1 MTGPSDRIVRRF
13 NPGTLQ
19 SDEEIRSQFVV
30 RRAELDLVAQ
40 TLRDN
45 LDTPCC
51 QHLMIVG
58 RRGMGKTMLLA
69 RAAVEM
75 RTAPDLSASV
85 LPVRFM
91 EESHEVRDIG
101 DFWCET
107 LYYLSQQSAGV
118 DRALSEELLEV
129 HDKLASRWRGAELA
143 HRSRDTVLAAAER
156 LDRKIVLM
164 VENFRTLCEEKGWE
178 DRFGW
183 KLRQTLQ
190 TEPRITLLATATSR
204 FAELDDHESP
214 FYGFFRII
222 PLDPLDTEE
231 CGALWRALG
240 EDAGNGRHLRPLE
253 ILTGGNPRLLAI
265 AARFGASGPV
275 GDLME
280 KLVALVDEHTEYFRN
295 HLEGIARLERRVY
308 VAVLDLWQPSTG
320 QEIADRARLDIR
332 ETSSLLRRLTDR
344 GAVEVEQVGKKRRYL
359 AAERLYAIYYKLRRE
374 RDDAAVVR
382 QLVRFMEAFFTE
394 EEFSDFVRRLRV
406 DAAQSPD
413 AGKWIEVAKTEL
425 PFQRVHDWQE
435 LEEAFAREEWERV
448 LAKTEC
454 VLEQD
459 DPQEID
465 DPKIEVKL
473 LRVGAFLGLEKPRD
487 ALTICEDL
495 ERICAFKLDEADEA
509 SRLASALVSGRKGEA
524 LRLLDR
530 HGEALSCFE
539 NAVGKLESSGAAVGR
554 RLLANFLLERV
565 ETLRVLDHTGEA
577 VRAAEGAIREA
588 ESLEDPIGR
597 SLWAEALVL
606 RAKAGFELAVEESRP
621 LDGEIAACQR
631 IIERFGS
638 DPSPEVQWLVTQAVL
653 EKANLLAF
661 GGRPRPALEALRGIE
676 SRFGDDAG
684 ESRSARE
691 RMAEAIRA
699 DALFQSGSVEE
710 ALEIVRRLYSE
721 IELDDTPE
729 KVRLLTAEF
738 VRFVVAGAKE
748 ADLLEVLDRD
758 RQKAAAVAPLTVAL
772 KRRAGQVVRT
782 PREVLQVADDLV
794 EFIEL
799 AMVRDR
805 QYRERVRGDGERRDE
820 PPTNPATNRAT
831 NPATNPAMGPAPGT
845 PYSP

>member
-1 MTGPSDRIVRRF
+1 MTEPSDRIVRRF

-19 SDEEIRSQFVV
+19 TDDDIRSQFVV
-30 RRAELDLVAQ
+30 RRAELGLIAQ

-69 RAAVEM
+69 RAAAEM
-75 RTAPDLSASV
+75 RADPDLSAAV

-107 LYYLSQQSAGV
+107 LFYLAQQSAGV
-118 DRALSEELLEV
+118 DRALSTELLEV
-129 HDKLASRWRGAELA
+129 HDKLAARWRGAELA

-190 TEPRITLLATATSR
+190 TEPRIMLLATETTR
-204 FAELDDHESP
+204 FTELDDHDSP

-222 PLDPLDTEE
+222 PLDPLDPEE

-240 EDAGNGRHLRPLE
+240 EETGNGRSIRPLE
-253 ILTGGNPRLLAI
+253 ILTGGNPRLLVI
-265 AARFGASGPV
+265 AARFGSSGSLR
-275 GDLME
+275 DLME
-280 KLVALVDEHTEYFRN
+280 ELMALVDEHTEYFRN

-308 VAVLDLWQPSTG
+308 VAVLDLWRPSTS
-320 QEIADRARLDIR
+320 QEIAERARLDIR
-332 ETSSLLRRLTDR
+332 ETSSLLRRLLDR
-344 GAVEVEQVGKKRRYL
+344 GAVEVESAGKKRRYL

-374 RDDAAVVR
+374 RDDATVVR

-406 DAAQSPD
+406 EARESAD
-413 AGKWIEVAKTEL
+413 AGRWVEVAKTEI
-425 PFQRVHDWQE
+425 PFRKVCDWQE
-435 LEEAFAREEWERV
+435 LQEAFTREEWERV
-448 LAKTEC
+448 LAITDRIPG
-454 VLEQD
+454 QG
-459 DPQEID
+459 DPG
-465 DPKIEVKL
+465 IEVKL
-473 LRVGAFLGLEKPRD
+473 LRVGALLGLGRPQE
-487 ALTICEDL
+487 ALALCEDL
-495 ERICAFKLDEADEA
+495 ERVCAFESDEA
-509 SRLASALVSGRKGEA
+509 SRIASAMVFERKGQA

-539 NAVGKLESSGAAVGR
+539 NAVGELDSSGAAVGR
-554 RLLANFLLERV
+554 RLLANFLLESV
-565 ETLRVLDHTGEA
+565 ETLRVLDRAGDA
-577 VRAAEGAIREA
+577 VRAAERAIAVA
-588 ESLEDPIGR
+588 ESLEGLIGR
-597 SLWAEALVL
+597 LLLGRALL
-606 RAKAGFELAVEESRP
+606 FRAKAGFELAVEESRP
-621 LDGEIAACQR
+621 LDGEIAACEKV
-631 IIERFGS
+631 IERFGD
-638 DPSPEVQWLVTQAVL
+638 DPNPEVRWQLTEAVL

-661 GGRPRPALEALRGIE
+661 GGQPLPALEALRGIE

-684 ESRSARE
+684 ESRSAPE

-699 DALFQSGSVEE
+699 DALFQLGRTEE
-710 ALEIVRRLYSE
+710 ALEIVRRLYLE
-721 IELDDTPE
+721 IELDTLE
-729 KVRLLTAEF
+729 GVRLLTAEF

-748 ADLLEVLDRD
+748 GDLLEVLDRD
-758 RQKAAAVAPLTVAL
+758 REKAAAVAPLTVAL
-772 KRRAGQVVRT
+772 KRRAGQAVRT

-805 QYRERVRGDGERRDE
+805 QYRERVRGDGERRGE
-820 PPTNPATNRAT
+820 PSPNPAT
-831 NPATNPAMGPAPGT
+831 GPTPGT
-845 PYSP
+845 SYSP